1 MRTFIFLLCFF
12 PLLLLGQN
20 FEFIKTDGTY
30 HFGNKNAYRIDS
42 IIESG
47 AGQLLYS
54 YRMVYDIVND
64 YEGELDPL
72 ATWLGDQVL
81 IDNDGKTSFYNWS
94 NHPFVFYSHY
104 NLNEEWHA
112 FEYENGNYIN
122 AKYISEPIWTE
133 IFPNLSDSVKTIGLQ
148 VYNSSGQAIDHAF
161 NQYEIRLSKNFGML
175 DALYYVG
182 IDEQEPGVIN
192 NYQITGIDLSNTNYG
207 ESYFFKSTVSSL
219 EVNSRMH
226 FISYFEMDEND
237 PHYVSRTVIDKI
249 ISEDYCTYMF
259 VDTIMNLEE
268 VSISYDTAKWYIS
281 ALPYESMF
289 PNDSMNFQGYMELGG
304 VDMAGKWDH
313 NTYFGYHFWQGQNH
327 TYNGEYA
334 WYVDFWELNQGN
346 QYEYRFI
353 ENVGYLTV
361 GKGNSWPGDEL
372 VYYSNSNEEWGEPF
386 EFLETGINELDN
398 SNFLLSSNP
407 STGLFRI
414 NSALNIDEIKVYNI
428 KGQLVWQSNEQN
440 ITEINLEFLMDGLY
454 LLNIQFED
462 DRLINYKVMINK

>member
-1 MRTFIFLLCFF
+1 MRTFLFLLCCF

-20 FEFIKTDGTY
+20 FEFIKTDGIY

-47 AGQLLYS
+47 TEQQLYS

-72 ATWLGDQVL
+72 TTWLGDQIL
-81 IDNDGKTSFYNWS
+81 ISNDGKISFYNWS

-112 FEYENGNYIN
+112 FDYENGNYIN
-122 AKYISEPIWTE
+122 AKFISEPIWTE
-133 IFPNLSDSVKTIGLQ
+133 IFPDLSDSVKTIGLQ

-161 NQYEIRLSKNFGML
+161 NQYEIRLSKSFGML

-192 NYQITGIDLSNTNYG
+192 NYHITGIDLSNASYG

-226 FISYFEMDEND
+226 FISYFEKDEND
-237 PHYVSRTVIDKI
+237 PHYVSRTVIDEI
-249 ISEDYCTYMF
+249 ISEDYCTYIF
-259 VDTIMNLEE
+259 VDTIMYLEE
-268 VSISYDTAKWYIS
+268 VSIVYDTAKWYIS

-289 PNDSMNFQGYMELGG
+289 ANDSMNFQGYMELGD
-304 VDMAGKWDH
+304 VNMAGKWDH

-386 EFLETGINELDN
+386 GFLETGINELI
-398 SNFLLSSNP
+398 SSNILITPNP
-407 STGLFRI
+407 SSGLFSI
-414 NSALNIDEIKVYNI
+414 KSTQKIEEIKVYSI
-428 KGQLVWQSNEQN
+428 SGQLIWEVKMIDSKE
-440 ITEINLEFLMDGLY
+440 LDLKFLGDGLY
-454 LLNIQFED
+454 LLNIFFD
-462 DRLINYKVMINK
+462 DNRMKTTKIMIH